1 MPRLARPTEAMPT
14 FLARARQPPGL
25 IVVLDGGRVSEQG
38 THASLMAAGG
48 SYAELYR
55 SYR

>member
-1 MPRLARPTEAMPT
+1 
-14 FLARARQPPGL
+14 
-25 IVVLDGGRVSEQG
+25 VVLDGGRVSEQG

-48 SYAELYR
+48 TYAELYCLQER